1 MNTIG
6 LWLSSYLREDCDTLD
21 TLWEK
26 LVSDYDYS
34 WVVVSDMLEE
44 PVEDIVYFGV
54 VSGVRSMNLNIE
66 ENN

>member
-1 MNTIG
+1 M
-6 LWLSSYLREDCDTLD
+6 DV
-21 TLWEK
+21 LWEK